1 MTTTGVMVTLG
12 LDGPLGCIEV
22 ITYKGDETGRN
33 DGDGSAENPFLPFFT
48 LMEGEKL
55 MNVVTG
61 CVGVTILVSF
71 IGNVANGIL
80 GAYGARTIEGVIVK
94 LDLALVVG
102 VVGGLLVL
110 NEG

>member
-1 MTTTGVMVTLG
+1 
-12 LDGPLGCIEV
+12 
-22 ITYKGDETGRN
+22 
-33 DGDGSAENPFLPFFT
+33 
-48 LMEGEKL
+48 
-55 MNVVTG
+55 
-61 CVGVTILVSF
+61 VSF
-71 IGNVANGIL
+71 IGNVASGVL